1 MIFAYIDIKIRMK
14 VIKSKQIKASDLKRK
29 FNSKY
34 PFLKI
39 EFFKSKHK
47 TLEGSLKKDLIVDD
61 FIIDSNNPIIEF
73 EEEMLVSDLEN
84 QFAEKLKLYIQVFRK
99 SGKSWL
105 ETTYTDSW
113 SLKKQNQEG
122 VDLSKI

>member
-1 MIFAYIDIKIRMK
+1 MK

>member
-1 MIFAYIDIKIRMK
+1 
-14 VIKSKQIKASDLKRK
+14 
-29 FNSKY
+29 
-34 PFLKI
+34 
-39 EFFKSKHK
+39 
-47 TLEGSLKKDLIVDD
+47 LEGSLKKDLIVDD